1 MQSCINLTVQLYVFP
16 AVSKAPLKENLD
28 TASLN
33 FGAEVDRH
41 NGQLDAIWTER
52 LHMAVVHKA
61 EDKNE
66 GSHSKIFKTFLL
78 LSFYDISNISYILDK
93 CKMYQYKAIH

>member
-1 MQSCINLTVQLYVFP
+1 MTGFIYSKLQEFYVLI

-33 FGAEVDRH
+33 FGAEIDWH

-52 LHMAVVHKA
+52 LYMAVVHKA
-61 EDKNE
+61 ED
-66 GSHSKIFKTFLL
+66 
-78 LSFYDISNISYILDK
+78 
-93 CKMYQYKAIH
+93 